1 MCADFSLGFDW
12 RHRLP
17 ERRNAYLRIEF
28 GMIGEIDANAN
39 CVLLSGGWDSALRRV
54 DFGEQS
60 T

>member
-39 CVLLSGGWDSALRRV
+39 LVVFPSRRDHSLRRF
-54 DFGEQS
+54 DPGE
-60 T
+60 

>member
-1 MCADFSLGFDW
+1 MQIFHSDVFGDTDCLSALM
-12 RHRLP
+12 H
-17 ERRNAYLRIEF
+17 YLRIEF